1 MNTFTTVTLLVS
13 AAYLIL
19 GLALIMNTTNLRSA
33 IMFKVIPFI
42 LGCALLYV
50 AAYQNGMVGAP
61 GTPGVETTSEWTPAQ
76 AEALAHRELRK
87 RLGIFGSIPSG
98 RPQRVPCVGRLTVE
112 RSPHCMLAIA
122 TRRVPS
128 NTSTALLAPMSGRT
142 APIRTH
148 A

>member
-19 GLALIMNTTNLRSA
+19 GLALIMNTENIRSA
-33 IMFKVIPFI
+33 IIFKVIPFV

-61 GTPGVETTSEWTPAQ
+61 GAPAVE
-76 AEALAHRELRK
+76 
-87 RLGIFGSIPSG
+87 SISMILPNG
-98 RPQRVPCVGRLTVE
+98 RPPRVACVARLKLE
-112 RSPHCMLAIA
+112 HAPSCMLAIA

-128 NTSTALLAPMSGRT
+128 NKSTALLAPMSERT